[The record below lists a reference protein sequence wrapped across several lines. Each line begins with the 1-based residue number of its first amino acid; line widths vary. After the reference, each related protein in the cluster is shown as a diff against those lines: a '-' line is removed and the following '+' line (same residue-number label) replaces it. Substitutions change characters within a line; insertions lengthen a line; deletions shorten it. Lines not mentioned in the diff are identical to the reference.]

1 MVIKRLSCVFR
12 LSDAGS
18 GRLLTRSEVSFR
30 EGGAVIKHEYKPG
43 GYFVLTD
50 LPEGDHTITVT
61 APGYQQEQ
69 AVITVDHARFSA
81 LDSVSYVALNPSRRH
96 PAADRYPSVCGSAP
110 GFGTVYAVRA
120 AGNLR
125 VAEERSEAG
134 ASEVRMFQETGAPAL
149 PALFLLGSGKTSEL
163 VMFTGSRDGVY
174 IFSSDRRQLYSLNDG
189 GSPVTRFSVGD
200 FSGGSVYSVYDDSA
214 GGRYVLTLPI
224 FGRGNEVCGYM
235 VLDISRDAVE
245 NTLSDISEEYRKQ
258 SAALGILCW
267 LTGALMMIH
276 LCKSKEKLFRQGTL
290 VISAAVCM
298 QSALDAAISVFKFS
312 VTIGSIIQQSVSKI
326 TMSLQN
332 DLDTV
337 NEKGVALSKIYDL
350 NSWLMEN
357 YKDIPFIDNLI
368 YDRNYRITA
377 VISDSY
383 INERTWSYAAAL
395 LMMVLL
401 CAGAGLLLTAAV
413 TWIERS
419 VYLFRRN
426 KQNGNNS
433 GAGKTEYAE
442 EGELVPYKNAGK

>member
-1 MVIKRLSCVFR
+1 
-12 LSDAGS
+12 
-18 GRLLTRSEVSFR
+18 
-30 EGGAVIKHEYKPG
+30 
-43 GYFVLTD
+43 
-50 LPEGDHTITVT
+50 
-61 APGYQQEQ
+61 
-69 AVITVDHARFSA
+69 
-81 LDSVSYVALNPSRRH
+81 
-96 PAADRYPSVCGSAP
+96 
-110 GFGTVYAVRA
+110 
-120 AGNLR
+120 
-125 VAEERSEAG
+125 
-134 ASEVRMFQETGAPAL
+134 
-149 PALFLLGSGKTSEL
+149 
-163 VMFTGSRDGVY
+163 
-174 IFSSDRRQLYSLNDG
+174 
-189 GSPVTRFSVGD
+189 
-200 FSGGSVYSVYDDSA
+200 
-214 GGRYVLTLPI
+214 
-224 FGRGNEVCGYM
+224 
-235 VLDISRDAVE
+235 
-245 NTLSDISEEYRKQ
+245 
-258 SAALGILCW
+258 
-267 LTGALMMIH
+267 
-276 LCKSKEKLFRQGTL
+276 
-290 VISAAVCM
+290 M

-426 KQNGNNS
+426 KKNGNNS

-442 EGELVPYKNAGK
+442 EGDNLIVIPEEEGEINVAWFMYEFIALAIPMKHIHAPGKCNKAMTSKLNKHLKTNANEDSDVDDSFDAGGGEDIVIEEEVEEQIDPRWNELKKILDNN

>member
-1 MVIKRLSCVFR
+1 M
-12 LSDAGS
+12 
-18 GRLLTRSEVSFR
+18 
-30 EGGAVIKHEYKPG
+30 
-43 GYFVLTD
+43 
-50 LPEGDHTITVT
+50 
-61 APGYQQEQ
+61 
-69 AVITVDHARFSA
+69 
-81 LDSVSYVALNPSRRH
+81 
-96 PAADRYPSVCGSAP
+96 
-110 GFGTVYAVRA
+110 
-120 AGNLR
+120 
-125 VAEERSEAG
+125 
-134 ASEVRMFQETGAPAL
+134 
-149 PALFLLGSGKTSEL
+149 
-163 VMFTGSRDGVY
+163 
-174 IFSSDRRQLYSLNDG
+174 
-189 GSPVTRFSVGD
+189 
-200 FSGGSVYSVYDDSA
+200 YSVYDDSV

-395 LMMVLL
+395 LMMLLL

-426 KQNGNNS
+426 KKNGNNS

-442 EGELVPYKNAGK
+442 EGELVPYTNAGK

>member
-1 MVIKRLSCVFR
+1 MNKLKV
-12 LSDAGS
+12 
-18 GRLLTRSEVSFR
+18 LLTILM
-30 EGGAVIKHEYKPG
+30 GTLIA
-43 GYFVLTD
+43 
-50 LPEGDHTITVT
+50 
-61 APGYQQEQ
+61 
-69 AVITVDHARFSA
+69 FSA
-81 LDSVSYVALNPSRRH
+81 QRAYYVKTGELSSIYSDIIFTRLAVESQEYTRQIEYGVKNGKSLENFYNISSVLSGVRRCCSYTN
-96 PAADRYPSVCGSAP
+96 
-110 GFGTVYAVRA
+110 
-120 AGNLR
+120 
-125 VAEERSEAG
+125 
-134 ASEVRMFQETGAPAL
+134 
-149 PALFLLGSGKTSEL
+149 
-163 VMFTGSRDGVY
+163 GVY
-174 IFSSDRRQLYSLNDG
+174 ILSSDRRQLYSLNDG

-426 KQNGNNS
+426 KKNGNNS

-442 EGELVPYKNAGK
+442 EGELVSYTNAGK

>member
-1 MVIKRLSCVFR
+1 M
-12 LSDAGS
+12 
-18 GRLLTRSEVSFR
+18 
-30 EGGAVIKHEYKPG
+30 
-43 GYFVLTD
+43 
-50 LPEGDHTITVT
+50 
-61 APGYQQEQ
+61 
-69 AVITVDHARFSA
+69 
-81 LDSVSYVALNPSRRH
+81 
-96 PAADRYPSVCGSAP
+96 
-110 GFGTVYAVRA
+110 
-120 AGNLR
+120 
-125 VAEERSEAG
+125 
-134 ASEVRMFQETGAPAL
+134 
-149 PALFLLGSGKTSEL
+149 
-163 VMFTGSRDGVY
+163 
-174 IFSSDRRQLYSLNDG
+174 
-189 GSPVTRFSVGD
+189 
-200 FSGGSVYSVYDDSA
+200 
-214 GGRYVLTLPI
+214 
-224 FGRGNEVCGYM
+224 
-235 VLDISRDAVE
+235 
-245 NTLSDISEEYRKQ
+245 
-258 SAALGILCW
+258 
-267 LTGALMMIH
+267 
-276 LCKSKEKLFRQGTL
+276 
-290 VISAAVCM
+290 ISAAVCK
-298 QSALDAAISVFKFS
+298 QSALNAAISVFKFS

-426 KQNGNNS
+426 KNS

-442 EGELVPYKNAGK
+442 EGELVPYTNAGK

>member
-1 MVIKRLSCVFR
+1 MNKLKV
-12 LSDAGS
+12 
-18 GRLLTRSEVSFR
+18 LLTILM
-30 EGGAVIKHEYKPG
+30 GTLIA
-43 GYFVLTD
+43 
-50 LPEGDHTITVT
+50 
-61 APGYQQEQ
+61 
-69 AVITVDHARFSA
+69 FSA
-81 LDSVSYVALNPSRRH
+81 QRAYYVKTGELSSIYSDIIFTRLAVESQEYTRQIEYGVKNGKSLENFYNISSVLSGVRRCCSYTN
-96 PAADRYPSVCGSAP
+96 
-110 GFGTVYAVRA
+110 
-120 AGNLR
+120 
-125 VAEERSEAG
+125 
-134 ASEVRMFQETGAPAL
+134 
-149 PALFLLGSGKTSEL
+149 
-163 VMFTGSRDGVY
+163 GVY

-442 EGELVPYKNAGK
+442 EGDNLIVIPEEEGEINVAWFMYEFIALSIPMKHVHAPGKCNKAVTSKLNKHLKTNANEDSDDTFDTGGDDIVIEEEVEQQIDPRWIELKKILDNI